1 MTSRLSKYPVPSTI
15 RSSLVRNPPEAIPS
29 LDELEQLHVELK
41 ALRQNSVDRAKKAG
55 EDLRTIEESMQ
66 RMKAKEKGKARV
78 HDKVKRERDCA
89 STLPGCVL
97 LIFIRLHISPGRPQ
111 PLYLI
116 NTFGVEFYI
125 AMIDH
130 RFVITTVNVVVKNVE
145 QIRNATINCP
155 CDIWPRID
163 PLNGY
168 LGMNRHTRIRRRRYQ
183 IVVGI

>member
-130 RFVITTVNVVVKNVE
+130 SFRHYNGQCCCEKRGTNSERHNQLSLRYLATDRPSQRLPWHE
-145 QIRNATINCP
+145 QTHP
-155 CDIWPRID
+155 
-163 PLNGY
+163 
-168 LGMNRHTRIRRRRYQ
+168 H
-183 IVVGI
+183 